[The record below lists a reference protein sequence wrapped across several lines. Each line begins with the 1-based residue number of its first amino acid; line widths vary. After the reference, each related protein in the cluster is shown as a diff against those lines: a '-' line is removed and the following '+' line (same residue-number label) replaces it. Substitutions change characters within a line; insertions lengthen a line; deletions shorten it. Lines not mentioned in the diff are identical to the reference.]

1 MRGVVFESVGAVRV
15 EDLPEPTIEA
25 AGDAVVDIAVSAV
38 CGSDLH
44 AYHGKLPMVAGE
56 SMGHEG
62 VGVVREV
69 GASVRQVAVGDRV
82 VLPFGVC
89 CGACWYCRSGA
100 TSLCADWRYLGFGAY
115 GGGLAGTQAERARV
129 PGADVNL
136 LRVPDDVDDER
147 ALFAGDVATTGHYGA
162 ALLEPRPD
170 EVIAVVGAGP
180 VGFCAVQALRAM
192 GVETVLALDLEE
204 SRLALAAEAGA
215 IPVRAG
221 EGMDVSKVVKE
232 HTEGR
237 GADAA
242 IDAVGLVPGYET
254 ALRVTRRG
262 GRVCVLGVYGPDER
276 IEVRMGAYWV
286 RQLRLVFAGVCPV
299 QAWWGQ
305 TMELLRT
312 GAIDPRSLVS
322 HRLPLEEAAVG
333 YELFARREATK
344 VLLRP

>member
-1 MRGVVFESVGAVRV
+1 VFDSVGAVRV
-15 EDLPEPTIEA
+15 DDLPEPRVEEPT
-25 AGDAVVDIAVSAV
+25 DAVVDVTLTAV

-44 AYHGKLPMVAGE
+44 AYHGKLPMNPGE

-69 GASVRQVAVGDRV
+69 GSAVGAITAGDRV

-89 CGACWYCRSGA
+89 CGDCWYCRAGA
-100 TSLCADWRYLGFGAY
+100 TSLCAQWRYLGFGAY
-115 GGGLAGTQAERARV
+115 GGGLAGTQAQRVRV

-136 LRVPDDVDDER
+136 LAIPDDVDDEI
-147 ALFAGDVATTGHYGA
+147 ALFAGDVATTGYYGA

-170 EVIAVVGAGP
+170 ETVAVVGGGP
-180 VGFCAVQALRAM
+180 VGFCAAQALRAL
-192 GVETVLALDLEE
+192 GVRTVLLLDLEE
-204 SRLALAAEAGA
+204 SRLALAREAGA

-221 EGMDVSKVVKE
+221 DDIDVAKAVKA

-254 ALRVTRRG
+254 ALRATRRG

-299 QAWWGQ
+299 QAWWGR
-305 TMELLRT
+305 TMELLRS
-312 GAIDPRSLVS
+312 GAIDPRPLVS
-322 HRLPLEEAAVG
+322 HRLPLEDAAHG